1 MDIHDNHDNTYEEDD
16 ELDDKLGDEK
26 DDEGVQNA
34 IKDIII
40 EENEGEIDN
49 DDEDDI
55 DQIEKEMGIEKE
67 NHISE
72 DQRKGYGETV
82 ESFARKLRSNVLKP
96 DDIKRNAIKKEE
108 AESSKQKIF
117 NENEDYV
124 IEKKDQPNDSAENS
138 NDEDDNTLDEDDLF
152 SDGSVNYYVTNHLD
166 GDVNDEKIAEDD
178 TVNDVNEEYESED
191 DEIEGNKFNDPWGR
205 RGKTDFAFLI
215 AMIDC
220 DCLLP
225 VYFFF

>member
-26 DDEGVQNA
+26 DDEEVQNA

-117 NENEDYV
+117 SENEDYV

-152 SDGSVNYYVTNHLD
+152 SDDSVNYYVTNHLD

-178 TVNDVNEEYESED
+178 TVNDVNEEHESED

-225 VYFFF
+225 VYLFF